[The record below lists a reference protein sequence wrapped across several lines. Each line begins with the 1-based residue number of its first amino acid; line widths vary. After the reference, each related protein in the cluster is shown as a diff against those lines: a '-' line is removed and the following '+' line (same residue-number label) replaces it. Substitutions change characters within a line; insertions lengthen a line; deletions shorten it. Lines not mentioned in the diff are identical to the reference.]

1 MGVWRCV
8 VLGLLL
14 LGAAAR
20 GQELPA
26 GVARGAVTVS
36 GLSSGA
42 FMAVQ
47 FQVAFSR
54 HVSGVGAVAGGPYL
68 CAEGSLSLALQRC
81 MEAVLPFGA
90 PDAAYL
96 LRRAGVLAAFGH
108 IDPVEGLARARVFV
122 FGGTR
127 DETVRRPVVESLAAF
142 YRAAGVAEAGLV
154 ERLDVPAGHG
164 FVVDGPDAGPAPNC
178 GVTAA
183 PFIVDCDYD
192 LAGAVLHH
200 LLAAEGRRVAAPAGR
215 LVAFDQGAFL
225 HGPERHGMDAVGYA
239 YVPPGCEAAG
249 ADSPETGCRLHV
261 VFHGCQQGRERL
273 GTLFVTGTGYLEWAD
288 SYRLVVV
295 FPQAASVPVSN
306 PLGCW
311 DWWGYDDPDYA
322 TNAGRQMRAVWGMV
336 GRVGATQPHSPPGSP
351 ELAR

>member
-1 MGVWRCV
+1 MRGWRWVLVWV
-8 VLGLLL
+8 LLL
-14 LGAAAR
+14 AAAAR

-47 FQVAFSR
+47 FQVAFSSR
-54 HVSGVGAVAGGPYL
+54 VTGVGAVAGGPYL
-68 CAEGSLSLALQRC
+68 CAEGSLSLAIGRC
-81 MEAVLPFGA
+81 MEAAFPYGA

-96 LRRAGVLAAFGH
+96 LRRAMALAEFGH
-108 IDPVEGLARARVFV
+108 IDAVENLARARVFV

-127 DETVRRPVVESLAAF
+127 DETVRRAVVESLIGF
-142 YRAAGVAEAGLV
+142 YRLAGVADAALMV
-154 ERLDVPAGHG
+154 RLDVPAGHG
-164 FVVDGPDAGPAPNC
+164 FVVDGPGAGPGPNC
-178 GVTAA
+178 GATAA

-200 LLAAEGRRVAAPAGR
+200 LLGEEGRRVETPAGR
-215 LVAFDQGAFL
+215 LVEFDQSAFL
-225 HGPERHGMDAVGYA
+225 RAPARHGMDARGFA

-249 ADSPETGCRLHV
+249 AALPEAGCRVHV

-273 GTLFVTGTGYLEWAD
+273 GRLFVTGTGYLEWAD

-295 FPQAASVPVSN
+295 FPQAASVPVAN

-322 TNAGRQMRAVWGMV
+322 TRTGRQMRAVWGMV
-336 GRVGATQPHSPPGSP
+336 GRVG
-351 ELAR
+351 R